1 MASQVLNFLVQEP
14 GVEPRRVTTSE
25 SVVKIGRVASAHV
38 VLTNPLASR
47 MHAVIE
53 VTESGATIIDL
64 GSEPKTAVNGIEVNK
79 HLLSAG
85 DRIQIGDSLVVLEAS
100 GVASPHPVGGAPAE
114 AAPDRSGAAWNWGDA
129 PKPRR
134 ERNAAGPIALLGL
147 LLLGLLAFLALR

>member
-25 SVVKIGRVASAHV
+25 SVVKIGRVASAHL
-38 VLTNPLASR
+38 VLANPSVSR

-53 VTESGATIIDL
+53 VTDDGATIIDL
-64 GSEPKTAVNGIEVNK
+64 GSEPKTAVNGVEVNK
-79 HLLSAG
+79 HVLAAG

-100 GVASPHPVGGAPAE
+100 GDASPLPLTAGPLKAASAPSGG
-114 AAPDRSGAAWNWGDA
+114 AWNWGEA

-134 ERNAAGPIALLGL
+134 ERSVAGPIALLGL
-147 LLLGLLAFLALR
+147 SLLALLAFLALR